1 MPKSNL
7 PPNVYLQSYLR
18 KAGIRFE
25 VNTVDTICRRGVGI
39 SFYIVFIIFA
49 FIWVLKISGQL
60 SSLPHA
66 RFILLISAVSVYL
79 LYYLLRLA
87 YYNRKSKILKNNRM
101 PIAAEAYAIVIL
113 DEVKSIFPWS
123 KMRKSAVLY
132 KETGSMQPRFFTG
145 PIRYG
150 LRQHYHKNQI
160 AKIFIDRKDPKIY
173 TVDDIHAHQTV
184 SKKLL
189 GPRLSIN
196 DLDRSS
202 FKVKQN

>member
-18 KAGIRFE
+18 KAGIRFA
-25 VNTVDTICRRGVGI
+25 VNTVDTICRRGLGI
-39 SFYIVFIIFA
+39 SFYIVFAVFVL
-49 FIWVLKISGQL
+49 IWILKISGQL
-60 SSLPHA
+60 SSVPHD
-66 RFILLISAVSVYL
+66 RFIVLISVTSLYL

-87 YYNRKSKILKNNRM
+87 YYNRKAKILKNDRM

-113 DEVKSIFPWS
+113 DELKSIFPWS

-160 AKIFIDRKDPKIY
+160 AKVFIDRKNPQIY
-173 TVDDIHAHQTV
+173 TIDDIHAHQTV
-184 SKKLL
+184 SKKIL
-189 GPRLSIN
+189 GARLSIN

-202 FKVKQN
+202 FKIKQN

>member
-18 KAGIRFE
+18 KAGIRFA
-25 VNTVDTICRRGVGI
+25 VNTVDTICRRGLGI
-39 SFYIVFIIFA
+39 SFYIVFAVFVL
-49 FIWVLKISGQL
+49 IWILKISGQL
-60 SSLPHA
+60 SSLPHD
-66 RFILLISAVSVYL
+66 RFIILISVTSVYL

-87 YYNRKSKILKNNRM
+87 YYNRKAKILKNDRT

-113 DEVKSIFPWS
+113 DELKSIFPWS

-132 KETGSMQPRFFTG
+132 KETGSMKPRFFTG

-160 AKIFIDRKDPKIY
+160 AKVFIDRKNPQIY
-173 TVDDIHAHQTV
+173 TIDDIHAHQTV
-184 SKKLL
+184 SKKIL
-189 GPRLSIN
+189 GARLSIN
-196 DLDRSS
+196 ELDRSS
-202 FKVKQN
+202 FKIKQN

>member
-18 KAGIRFE
+18 KAGIRFA
-25 VNTVDTICRRGVGI
+25 VNTVDTICRRGLGI
-39 SFYIVFIIFA
+39 SFYIVFAGFV
-49 FIWVLKISGQL
+49 FIWILKISGQL
-60 SSLPHA
+60 SSLPHD
-66 RFILLISAVSVYL
+66 RFIILISVTSVYL

-87 YYNRKSKILKNNRM
+87 YYNRKAKILKNDRT

-113 DEVKSIFPWS
+113 DELKSIFPWS

-160 AKIFIDRKDPKIY
+160 AKVFIDRKNPQIY
-173 TVDDIHAHQTV
+173 TIDDIHAHQTV
-184 SKKLL
+184 SKKIL
-189 GPRLSIN
+189 GARLSIN
-196 DLDRSS
+196 ELDRSS
-202 FKVKQN
+202 FKIKQN

>member
-18 KAGIRFE
+18 KAGIRFA
-25 VNTVDTICRRGVGI
+25 VNTVDTICRRGLGI
-39 SFYIVFIIFA
+39 SFYIVFAVFV
-49 FIWVLKISGQL
+49 FIWILKISGQL
-60 SSLPHA
+60 SSLPHD
-66 RFILLISAVSVYL
+66 RFIILISVTSVYL

-87 YYNRKSKILKNNRM
+87 YYNRKAKILKNDRT
-101 PIAAEAYAIVIL
+101 PIAAEAYAI
-113 DEVKSIFPWS
+113 VKSIFPWS

-160 AKIFIDRKDPKIY
+160 AKVFIDRKNPQIY
-173 TVDDIHAHQTV
+173 TIDDIHAHQTV
-184 SKKLL
+184 SKKIL
-189 GPRLSIN
+189 GARLSIN
-196 DLDRSS
+196 ELDRSS
-202 FKVKQN
+202 FKIKQN